1 MVVAIG
7 VVHPQGENDNYDG
20 LFFKQNEMEQLSQDL
35 VDLPLCIEHL
45 DEHVVGKVLHSWV
58 SSEKSRPECF
68 VMFETDDT
76 DIRGNVAANLIT
88 QGYCCDLS
96 LGHECKVDSST
107 LSVVSKTPKEVSICT
122 QGARQRT
129 HIYGYQN
136 KKNSE
141 KYINIKA
148 LASKQTATQP
158 SPTFFTLTIKS
169 STHTHIPAQTTNT
182 MSLDSSSIAVDAPAE
197 GAAAAAPAAPVAPAP
212 SLDDAGSVD
221 TNVVGELMS
230 QLQALREQN
239 KQLAEQN
246 QDHQKIGK
254 RKREAA
260 VDGSIRE
267 MITKLYDQ
275 YESLGLH
282 KDELNQQLEAMKSSS
297 NADGIVEMLSCV
309 AAQHSSSVVELEKA
323 LQERKKLAEENKR
336 LKTQITRFAD
346 PAERTVETVNAVASK
361 GRTGSAAAAPNQF
374 DSIFGGVAASA
385 PAVGKSRGMQELYP
399 NLFDNL
405 VSSAGSSATGMQKF
419 GSNDTKFFNQ
429 KMSNPKLEGGG
440 FQAHSFQ

>member
-1 MVVAIG
+1 
-7 VVHPQGENDNYDG
+7 
-20 LFFKQNEMEQLSQDL
+20 
-35 VDLPLCIEHL
+35 
-45 DEHVVGKVLHSWV
+45 
-58 SSEKSRPECF
+58 
-68 VMFETDDT
+68 MFETDDT

-182 MSLDSSSIAVDAPAE
+182 MSLDSSTIAVDAPAE
-197 GAAAAAPAAPVAPAP
+197 GGAVAAAAAPPVAPAP

-239 KQLAEQN
+239 KLLTNQN
-246 QDHQKIGK
+246 MDHQKIGK

-267 MITKLYDQ
+267 MVAKLYEK

-282 KDELNQQLEAMKSSS
+282 KDELDQQLDAMKASP

-346 PAERTVETVNAVASK
+346 PAERTVETVTAVASK
-361 GRTGSAAAAPNQF
+361 GRAAAPAAAPNQF
-374 DSIFGGVAASA
+374 DALFGSVAASA
-385 PAVGKSRGMQELYP
+385 PAVGKARGMQELYP
-399 NLFDNL
+399 NMFDNL
-405 VSSAGSSATGMQKF
+405 VSSAGPGGTGMQKF
-419 GSNDTKFFNQ
+419 SSNDSKFFNS
-429 KMSNPKLEGGG
+429 KMTNAKLDGGG
-440 FQAHSFQ
+440 FQSHVFQ